1 MKLRLILALIC
12 LLLVVQTVSA
22 GENRVTNGDFETG
35 DFTGWTVEGGGD
47 EWSATVGTSYAYSGS
62 YGCKLHAKAPA
73 GAPFTYAQIKQDV
86 DLTDVDEL
94 EFYYKIPNLVDN
106 ARFKVYIDSNCVL
119 NIGSTSDWKY
129 CSVDVSEYEGTHVVK
144 FMAGV
149 QPDPMVGGTI
159 DVYLDD
165 IVAESIE
172 YYNVTFNFKDYNTQQ
187 LLNDVYMNYS
197 VYYSNNDTEIYYQ
210 QTVDSGFTLS
220 VPSNSQITVYEA
232 EKDGY
237 QSELEIE
244 DYCLWIL
251 ADADKSVSI
260 DFYKNQTATH
270 TIKFNFINAE
280 TDNLL
285 DNVHL
290 ILSGDYEFDGVVYS
304 GFTIT
309 LDDGDVVAVEAYKDY
324 YQSEMEKFQYTKYVI
339 ADSDKTVSIYF
350 YPLILQ
356 NETKTNVTFWFID
369 TKTGALLENVNF
381 SISGAY
387 SDSGIYDYKKTYQL
401 DRFESY
407 SWQAS
412 KSGYYIT
419 SGSFYLV
426 EQNFKAVNVYLNP
439 IGSTDANNTTVT
451 FQVLDEQGNHI
462 QSAAV
467 TLNGQTKLTS
477 FYGYAEFTV
486 AKNNTYDYIVQKS
499 GYYSQSGFVE
509 VGTDPVLEKVV
520 LYAISTPTPTSVS
533 GGSGSGLF
541 NFYNPQQKQQAES
554 DVLEVFVANAKG
566 IATLAVFA
574 TIMGLLELSLKPFR
588 RLGRR

>member
-1 MKLRLILALIC
+1 MKLRLIFTLIC
-12 LLLVVQTVSA
+12 LLLLVNQVSA
-22 GENRVTNGDFETG
+22 ENRVTNGDFETG
-35 DFTGWTVEGGGD
+35 DLTGWTADGTNGVTGIE
-47 EWSATVGTSYAYSGS
+47 VGTDYAHNGT
-62 YGCKLHAKAPA
+62 YGCKIPA
-73 GAPFTYAQIKQDV
+73 SGDRTWRSIKQDV
-86 DLTDVDEL
+86 DLTDVDKL
-94 EFYYKIPNLVDN
+94 EFWYWSDGTSSN
-106 ARFKVYIDSNCVL
+106 APFMLLID
-119 NIGSTSDWKY
+119 GSEKWSTYGDHDWTY
-129 CSVDVSEYEGTHVVK
+129 VEIDVSSYSGEHTIEFQSVSGLNQGEGI
-144 FMAGV
+144 G
-149 QPDPMVGGTI
+149 
-159 DVYLDD
+159 VYLDD
-165 IVAESIE
+165 VVAETVE
-172 YYNVTFNFKDYNTQQ
+172 YYDITFNFKDYNTQQ

-197 VYYSNNDTEIYYQ
+197 VLYSNNDTKIYYQ